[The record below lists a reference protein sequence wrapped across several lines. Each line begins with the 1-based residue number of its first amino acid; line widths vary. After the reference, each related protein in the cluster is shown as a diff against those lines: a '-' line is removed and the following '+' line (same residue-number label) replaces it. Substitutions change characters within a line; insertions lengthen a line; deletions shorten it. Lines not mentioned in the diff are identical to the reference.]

1 MSPVVAVIAPGMM
14 GSAVGKRLVEHG
26 LKVTTVT
33 AGRSDATKAR
43 AREAGMVPV
52 SEEDAAS
59 ADLILSIVP
68 PGDALALS
76 ERLAPLL
83 RARNE
88 KPVYVDC
95 NAVSPKTAVD
105 IASVVTSTGTP
116 FVDAGIIGAPP
127 KPNYDGPA
135 FYASG
140 EAADRF
146 AVLGDY
152 GLKVHVIDG
161 PAGAASAMKMSYAG
175 ITKGFTAMGAAMMLA
190 ATRAGTAEALHD
202 ELSRSQP
209 ALLAWL
215 TRQVPAMFPKAYRF
229 VAEME
234 EIADFVGE
242 DPAARQMYQGYGQL
256 YERLAADVEAD
267 QRETGALAA
276 LLKRGQH

>member
-1 MSPVVAVIAPGMM
+1 MM

-33 AGRSDATKAR
+33 AGRSDATKVR

-76 ERLAPLL
+76 ERFAPLL

-95 NAVSPKTAVD
+95 NAVSAKTAVD
-105 IASVVTSTGTP
+105 IASVVTQTGTP

-209 ALLAWL
+209 QLLAWL

-242 DPAARQMYQGYGQL
+242 DLAARQMYQGYGQL
-256 YERLAADVEAD
+256 YERLAADVEAEKK
-267 QRETGALAA
+267 ETGALAA
-276 LLKRGQH
+276 LLRRPGA